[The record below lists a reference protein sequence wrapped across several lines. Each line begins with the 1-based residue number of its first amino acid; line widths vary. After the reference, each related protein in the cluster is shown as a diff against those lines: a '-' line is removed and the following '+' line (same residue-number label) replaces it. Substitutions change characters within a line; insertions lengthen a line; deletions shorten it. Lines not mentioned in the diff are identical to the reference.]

1 MSPSIWRRTWRRA
14 GTLGRRMHS
23 HESGQPVGE
32 RTARHTGQRL
42 RGTRATRRRVHRPM
56 ARARR
61 PDEHSAGLRG
71 YAAAPR
77 PLVADRFQLVNVA
90 HWDSAEAVQAAQA
103 DPEFQQRVNA
113 AIADPQVRFAAHP
126 ALYRVVAE
134 VLRPDAR

>member
-1 MSPSIWRRTWRRA
+1 MSQGSQSANGTPVTLVNVFEVPAQHVDAFIARWRERA
-14 GTLGRRMHS
+14 ALMST
-23 HESGQPVGE
+23 QPGFVD
-32 RTARHTGQRL
+32 TRL
-42 RGTRATRRRVHRPM
+42 HRALSSQT
-56 ARARR
+56 
-61 PDEHSAGLRG
+61 
-71 YAAAPR
+71 
-77 PLVADRFQLVNVA
+77 RFQLVNVA